1 MIRIITDSTCEG
13 PPEVLA
19 HPAVTVIPLSVVFG
33 QTSLR
38 DGIDI
43 TREEFWERLP
53 KSDPL
58 PTTSQATPGDFL
70 KSFRR
75 FTDAGDEVIVIV
87 ISSKLSG
94 TYNSA
99 IAALEDLV
107 TTAGPDVSARISV
120 VDSLSISVG
129 LGLMV
134 QQAVAMLDA
143 GATRAE
149 IVDRMT
155 AMRQTVHLL
164 FSLETLEYLQRG
176 GRIGKAQAFMG
187 TLLKLKPLLGIVD
200 GEVAPVSRVRSKRK
214 ALETMLEL
222 LAQQEPARGPG
233 VRLAVAQAG
242 VPEEA
247 AEVARALSAQF
258 ASPHVFISS
267 LGPVV
272 GTHVGPGTIGAA
284 VYAGN
289 DTVTR

>member
-13 PPEVLA
+13 PPELLA
-19 HPAVTVIPLSVVFG
+19 HPAITVVPLSVVFG

-70 KSFRR
+70 EPFQR
-75 FTDAGDEVIVIV
+75 FTAAGDEVIAIL

-94 TYNSA
+94 TYDSA
-99 IAALEDLV
+99 IAALADL
-107 TTAGPDVSARISV
+107 TATAGPDASARVSV
-120 VDSLSISVG
+120 VDTFSISVG

-134 QQAVAMLDA
+134 QEAVTMLDA

-149 IVDRMT
+149 IVDKMM
-155 AMRQTVHLL
+155 AMRQAVHIL

-200 GEVAPVSRVRSKRK
+200 GEVVPVSRVRSKHK
-214 ALETMLEL
+214 ALEAMLDL
-222 LAQQEPARGPG
+222 LGQQELARGPS
-233 VRLAVAQAG
+233 VRLAVTQADAPVEAAQVAQA
-242 VPEEA
+242 
-247 AEVARALSAQF
+247 LSERF
-258 ASPHVFISS
+258 ESPHVFISS

-284 VYAGN
+284 VYAGG
-289 DTVTR
+289 